1 MLKICCCFVGGGFVL
16 DIALYAVSTENIWIF
31 ASLDDCSVRLFTIY
45 QDKFNESHVL
55 KGHED
60 WTQTLDPTIDI
71 NTGDIL
77 LASGNQDS
85 FIRVWGF
92 QSVSPTE
99 ALSEQSRKIED
110 LAPNEEIETK
120 RVIFSVNAASPE
132 HSYYSVSVETI
143 LSGHDDKVFAVQWC
157 QSSNIEDLR

>member
-1 MLKICCCFVGGGFVL
+1 MTPSKIK
-16 DIALYAVSTENIWIF
+16 DA
-31 ASLDDCSVRLFTIY
+31 
-45 QDKFNESHVL
+45 
-55 KGHED
+55 
-60 WTQTLDPTIDI
+60 TIDT

-85 FIRVWGF
+85 FIRVWRF
-92 QSVSPTE
+92 QSVSPEE

-120 RVIFSVNAASPE
+120 RVIFSVNAASPN

-157 QSSNIEDLR
+157 QSSNIEDLRYKL